1 MGEGPWDGGLGVV
14 EAQVQ
19 DLRQDISDTAG
30 AAFAATELEP
40 PTVREIGDAC
50 RSVLFGRCPIE
61 PHPLRG

>member
-1 MGEGPWDGGLGVV
+1 MV